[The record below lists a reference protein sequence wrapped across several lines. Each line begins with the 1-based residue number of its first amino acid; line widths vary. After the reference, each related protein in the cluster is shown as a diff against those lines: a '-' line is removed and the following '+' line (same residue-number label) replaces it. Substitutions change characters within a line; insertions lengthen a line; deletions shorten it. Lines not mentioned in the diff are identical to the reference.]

1 MSGDTGSTPV
11 RDPGGPV
18 NTRDEVLAAIR
29 TAPTPPTV
37 DEIARSL
44 DLHPNSVRL
53 HAAALRDGGLIT
65 QDSRPGGGRGRPQ
78 TTYRTSAR
86 GAWTGRRDYQL
97 LASLLLSELPGS
109 DDDRAATARRMG
121 RAWGRRIA
129 ADRPA
134 PDARDRVMTAL
145 DELGFEP
152 TAGDPAAAR
161 SPEDELELRN
171 CPFRELVDPHD
182 GVVCAIHAG
191 MLDGLTVDGETTV
204 DLLSFTSPQACT
216 VRMRARRPD
225 PG

>member
-53 HAAALRDGGLIT
+53 HAAALRDSGLIT

-86 GAWTGRRDYQL
+86 GAWTGRPP
-97 LASLLLSELPGS
+97 PG
-109 DDDRAATARRMG
+109 
-121 RAWGRRIA
+121 AWGGRGDA
-129 ADRPA
+129 GSRP
-134 PDARDRVMTAL
+134 T
-145 DELGFEP
+145 G
-152 TAGDPAAAR
+152 
-161 SPEDELELRN
+161 
-171 CPFRELVDPHD
+171 
-182 GVVCAIHAG
+182 
-191 MLDGLTVDGETTV
+191 
-204 DLLSFTSPQACT
+204 
-216 VRMRARRPD
+216 RRPT
-225 PG
+225 PATGW